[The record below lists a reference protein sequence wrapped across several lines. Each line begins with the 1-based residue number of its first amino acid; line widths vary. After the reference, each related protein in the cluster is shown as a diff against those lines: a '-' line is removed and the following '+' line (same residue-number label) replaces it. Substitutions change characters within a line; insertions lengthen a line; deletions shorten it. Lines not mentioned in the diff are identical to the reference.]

1 MSIYFAFQAAFFFAC
16 SHILI
21 RRGFVASNAMT
32 GSLVSL
38 SMTALTSWIL
48 TFFLVPIN
56 GLLPQ
61 ALIYFALA
69 GVFAPGLGRT
79 LGYMGIERIG
89 VARSVPIVN
98 SSPMVASILAV
109 FFVGEEWGLR
119 NFLGTCLVICGII
132 TLSRSHPEKKEF
144 RWSDVLLPVSA
155 AFAFAVSTNLRK
167 VGLQIEN
174 IPPMAAAVTASTGV
188 LLALFLIKLQG
199 GWQALKWSKSS
210 LRWFFV
216 AGLCNSTATISVFY
230 ALSWGKVVTVEP
242 LVATNP
248 VLSIFLTAIFL
259 KDLEVITR
267 HVTGGALCTVAGTI
281 LVVTA

>member
-38 SMTALTSWIL
+38 SMTVLTGWIL
-48 TFFLVPIN
+48 TFFLVPLK
-56 GLLPQ
+56 GFLPE
-61 ALIYFALA
+61 ALVYFALA

-109 FFVGEEWGLR
+109 FFVGEEWGLQ
-119 NFLGTCLVICGII
+119 NFLGTCLVICGVI
-132 TLSRSHPEKKEF
+132 TLSRSQPDKKEF
-144 RWSDVLLPVSA
+144 RWSDFLLPVSGA
-155 AFAFAVSTNLRK
+155 IAFAVSANLRK

-199 GWQALKWSKSS
+199 GWKALKWSKSS

-216 AGLCNSTATISVFY
+216 AGLCNSVATISVFY
-230 ALSWGKVVTVEP
+230 ALSAGKVVIVEP

-248 VLSIFLTAIFL
+248 VLSILLTAIFL

-267 HVTGGALCTVAGTI
+267 RVAGGALCTVAGTL

>member
-38 SMTALTSWIL
+38 SMTALTGWIL
-48 TFFLVPIN
+48 TFVLVPVKS
-56 GLLPQ
+56 LLPQ
-61 ALIYFALA
+61 ALLYFALA

-98 SSPMVASILAV
+98 SSPMIASVFAV
-109 FFVGEEWGLR
+109 FFVGEEWGLQ
-119 NFLGTCLVICGII
+119 NFLGTCLVMCGVIM
-132 TLSRSHPEKKEF
+132 LSRSQPDKREF
-144 RWSDVLLPVSA
+144 RKGDFLLPILG
-155 AFAFAVSTNLRK
+155 AFAFAISANLRK

-188 LLALFLIKLQG
+188 LVALLLIKLQG
-199 GWQALKWSKSS
+199 GWKALKWSKVS
-210 LRWFFV
+210 LRWFFI
-216 AGLCNSTATISVFY
+216 AGLCNSMATISVFY
-230 ALSWGKVVTVEP
+230 ALSSGKLVIVEP

-267 HVTGGALCTVAGTI
+267 RVTGGALCTVAGTI

>member
-38 SMTALTSWIL
+38 SMTALISWL
-48 TFFLVPIN
+48 LAFFLVPIK

-98 SSPMVASILAV
+98 SSPMLASILAV
-109 FFVGEEWGLR
+109 FFVGEQWGLQ

-132 TLSRSHPEKKEF
+132 TLSRSQPDKREF
-144 RWSDVLLPVSA
+144 RWSDFLLPISG
-155 AFAFAVSTNLRK
+155 AFAFAISANLRK
-167 VGLQIEN
+167 AGLQIEN
-174 IPPMAAAVTASTGV
+174 IPLMAAAVTASTGV
-188 LLALFLIKLQG
+188 LLAFLLIKLQG
-199 GWQALKWSKSS
+199 GWQALKWSKVS
-210 LRWFFV
+210 LRWFLV
-216 AGLCNSTATISVFY
+216 AGLCNTMATISVFY
-230 ALSWGKVVTVEP
+230 ALSLGKVVIVEP
-242 LVATNP
+242 LVSTNP

-267 HVTGGALCTVAGTI
+267 RVAWGALCTVAGTI
-281 LVVTA
+281 LVVTV